1 MGFILYRIE
10 TYGMKNIND
19 KITIDFQNQ
28 TINRKN
34 NKNLSNIKAIYG
46 TNGTGKSALI
56 HSIDLYKQVVLE
68 PNYLKQNNNIKTLN
82 KMINKV
88 KKEFYMSVIFGVNE
102 EGEEIP
108 HIFKHEVLIKLD
120 NTIPYIG
127 FEDCSTLQGQTINST
142 YNEIYRVTNG
152 DLTINEFDNNEFD
165 QFIVEK
171 SKNILKYATLPSLIL
186 DEDIFSELMQKM
198 MNNMDGFSELN
209 SKTINAM
216 LSNFLFATDITTY
229 LDQTDWHE
237 ERDFEDFIQHY
248 NKHEIAYKNR
258 INANEDWIRKSNIEQ
273 YRKDVKRM
281 YNFIVLFKPDLKEIR
296 VDEREDQEFFHC
308 FKKMIY
314 SDYEVDSD
322 YESTGIQKLMQLFS
336 SIEDVTKG
344 KIVFI
349 DELDA
354 NVNGVY
360 LNKLLEYLKNQGKG
374 QLCFTTHNLYPMHYL
389 YKYSNS
395 IDFIGET
402 GKLIS
407 WKKNG
412 NYKPYTQYPEGMIVD
427 SPFNIEAF
435 DFIYVFES
443 EGE

>member
-28 TINRKN
+28 TIYRKK
-34 NKNLSNIKAIYG
+34 NKNFSNIKAIYG
-46 TNGTGKSALI
+46 TNGTGKSAI
-56 HSIDLYKQVVLE
+56 VHSIDLYKQIVLE
-68 PNYLKQNNNIKTLN
+68 RNYLKQNNNIKALN

-88 KKEFYMSVIFGVNE
+88 KKEFYMNVIFGLSE
-102 EGEEIP
+102 EEKIV
-108 HIFKHEVLIKLD
+108 HIFKHEILIKLD
-120 NTIPYIG
+120 NNIPYIE
-127 FEDCSTLQGQTINST
+127 FENFKTLQGQTINGT
-142 YNEIYRVTNG
+142 YNEIYSITNG
-152 DLTINEFDNNEFD
+152 DLIINEYDNNVFD
-165 QFIVEK
+165 QLIIEK
-171 SKNILKYATLPSLIL
+171 SKNILKYATLSSLIL
-186 DEDIFSELMQKM
+186 DDSIFSVLMKE
-198 MNNMDGFSELN
+198 MNNNNALSEIN
-209 SKTINAM
+209 SKTLDAM
-216 LSNFLFATDITTY
+216 LNDFLFAASITIY
-229 LDQTDWHE
+229 LDQTDLHE

-248 NKHEIAYKNR
+248 NKYEIAYKNK
-258 INANEDWIRKSNIEQ
+258 IHANEDWIRKSNIEQ
-273 YRKDVKRM
+273 YRKDVKKM
-281 YNFIVLFKPDLKEIR
+281 YNFIALFKPDLKEIR
-296 VDEREDQEFFHC
+296 VDEREDQEFIHC

-314 SDYEVDSD
+314 SNYEVDSD
-322 YESTGIQKLMQLFS
+322 YESTGIQKLMKLFS

-360 LNKLLEYLKNQGKG
+360 LNKLLEYLKDQGKG
-374 QLCFTTHNLYPMHYL
+374 QLCFTTHNLYPMYYL

-402 GKLIS
+402 GKLVS

-412 NYKPYTQYPEGMIVD
+412 NYKPYTQYTEGMIVD
-427 SPFNIEAF
+427 SPFNIEPF
-435 DFIYVFES
+435 DFIHVFES